1 MLPAP
6 PAPQDRFRADCLNSR
21 PQPSDPACMPQDL
34 HNPAD
39 QTLPATPDASPDT
52 GTGAVSE
59 AEAKPDTLASL
70 AVDANALAR
79 AIWSGRGD
87 DVSRLVADLLKGRD
101 AA

>member
-1 MLPAP
+1 MK
-6 PAPQDRFRADCLNSR
+6 
-21 PQPSDPACMPQDL
+21 QDL
-34 HNPAD
+34 LNPAAP
-39 QTLPATPDASPDT
+39 TLPATPDASTDT
-52 GTGAVSE
+52 RTEAVSE

>member
-1 MLPAP
+1 MLPDP
-6 PAPQDRFRADCLNSR
+6 PAPQDRFRADCLNST

-34 HNPAD
+34 PNPAVP
-39 QTLPATPDASPDT
+39 TLPVTPHASPDT
-52 GTGAVSE
+52 RSEAVSE

>member
-1 MLPAP
+1 MAEQLT
-6 PAPQDRFRADCLNSR
+6 
-21 PQPSDPACMPQDL
+21 
-34 HNPAD
+34 HTAD
-39 QTLPATPDASPDT
+39 QTNTPQPAVPGQNTPD
-52 GTGAVSE
+52 VS
-59 AEAKPDTLASL
+59 AETEPKPDTLASL